1 MNRASSPSLVFEVG
15 DDTVQI
21 RCSTMADGDFHLDG
35 HRAALLHRR
44 AAFAP
49 GVWTQLDEVHGT
61 AVVRVTHPGEHD
73 FATGDAAITDRRN
86 AVLAA
91 WVGDCAPVALVGDDG
106 TIAVVHAGWRGAL
119 AGVLQATVSQMS
131 SGTVVAVLGH
141 CIHPCCYEFGEP
153 DRAPFRARFG
163 AHVEARTSWGAPALD
178 MPSVVRC
185 ALEEVGVAV
194 VDASSCTGCDVEHL
208 YSHRRRRQLG
218 RQVMTVCKRASR

>member
-61 AVVRVTHPGEHD
+61 AVLRVTHPGEHD

-163 AHVEARTSWGAPALD
+163 AHVEARTSRRARRGALRRSTCRVWFAAHSRRWASPWW
-178 MPSVVRC
+178 MPRRAPDAMSSTSTRI
-185 ALEEVGVAV
+185 AV
-194 VDASSCTGCDVEHL
+194 VVNWAA
-208 YSHRRRRQLG
+208 R
-218 RQVMTVCKRASR
+218 